1 MSSRPTEILLAPV
14 GAGKTAY
21 ILEQL
26 ARTLDQQPF
35 ARVWVLVSG
44 RRQEDAF
51 RQRLFE
57 RAGGRRIYFNVEFF
71 SFYQLYHRL
80 LNIARQPPRMLDDA
94 ARYGLLRAILSDLQT
109 RRQLDVYAPIAE
121 TPGFIRI
128 VADFIYELKQ
138 NLVLP
143 DKLVET
149 AATLSPKDR
158 EIARIYAAYQERLLA
173 HDLVDREGEG
183 WLALSVIRNQ
193 PEIGRDVDL
202 LLVDGY
208 DQFTPLQA
216 SLLMLVA
223 ERARHALVTLAAV
236 PGREDTVGRR
246 FVEALSQLRHYSPS
260 PPMVI
265 HPSDFLAGTRP
276 AELRHL
282 VEQVFVRGASK
293 VMANQRVVLIEAP
306 EPAQEAAAVLRR
318 VKRLLLNGAQPD
330 DVLIALRDWPRYA
343 GHFATLG
350 RAYGVPL
357 AIHRGEALNQ
367 NPAVMTL
374 LNVLALHESDFRRRD
389 LLDALRSAYI
399 SVPGIG
405 REQVE
410 QLERISQQFVVVG
423 GRANWL
429 NALARAGQPSS
440 RSDDAEERI
449 EEALLS
455 QEEVAHLH
463 AHLAAFFEHSTPPEF
478 APLADYVYWLHSLIG
493 PDSEPDPD
501 DEPPED
507 APAYSFNMPAQIRRA
522 AAPGV
527 LERDLTAL
535 DEFMRVLRGLLAAET
550 LLEAL
555 HASREMNRALFLLE
569 LRTAAQNAVMNRGPV
584 RTGRVLVTTVTD
596 ARGLPHRHVMIPG
609 LSEGVFPAPQAEDP
623 LYLDSERL
631 ALRERGIMLET
642 QAERAADDG
651 LFYQLIGLAHESLT
665 LSRPTIQDGVPWL
678 PSHLWRGVTAILSDA
693 DKIIQANR
701 VRVGEVAQIAEA
713 AAREELLLAVASSLT
728 ESKMTADLPGAH
740 NWLLAHYGAQWR
752 HIQRARGVE
761 RQRLAR
767 GLRHNQYSGRLRDAE
782 LIRIVAEQLG
792 AGRLWSATQLNDYGM
807 CAFRFFARRLLRLEA
822 LEEPEEGLDVTTLGT
837 INHAI
842 LEKTYTEVA
851 RRGLSIVRDNAAEAM
866 DILNDAAEP
875 VLANAPRE
883 FGFQA
888 NVLWE
893 QEKVALLRRLRALV
907 QVDFSE
913 SNPVAKAIQPG
924 ERWPYLQEAP
934 FGTEGGPNV
943 FIPVEINGLAERLR
957 VQGFIDR
964 LDRVGSGVVVIDYK
978 TGTTKI
984 PVDEMRGGRNFQ
996 MMLYLHAAEQILA
1009 ARSGD
1014 DMPDVLGGL
1023 FWHIRSRESSGAIRL
1038 DEDGLLALE
1047 DAQAHLGRNIAA
1059 GRRGNFAVHPQ
1070 KLDQGKCARYCEFS
1084 QLCRTAST
1092 SRRKP
1097 EGDDGA
1103 WT

>member
-1 MSSRPTEILLAPV
+1 MSIRPTEILLAPV
-14 GAGKTAY
+14 GAGKTTFV
-21 ILEQL
+21 LEQL
-26 ARTLDQQPF
+26 ARTLDEQPF

-57 RAGGRRIYFNVEFF
+57 RTGGRRVYFNVEFF

-94 ARYGLLRAILSDLQT
+94 ARYGLLRAILSDLQAQ
-109 RRQLDVYAPIAE
+109 RKLDVYAAIAE

-128 VADFIYELKQ
+128 IADFIYELKQ
-138 NLVLP
+138 NLVEP
-143 DKLVET
+143 NKFVAVAET
-149 AATLSPKDR
+149 LAPKDR
-158 EIARIYAAYQERLLA
+158 EIARIYAAYQERLYA
-173 HDLVDREGEG
+173 HKLVDREGEG
-183 WLALSVIRNQ
+183 WLALSVLQ
-193 PEIGRDVDL
+193 KHPEIGQDVDL

-223 ERARHALVTLAAV
+223 ERARHALVTLAVV

-246 FVEALSQLRHYSPS
+246 FIEAFNQLNYYSLS
-260 PPMVI
+260 PPEVI
-265 HPSDFLAGTRP
+265 PPSDFLAGTRP

-282 VEQVFVRGASK
+282 VDQVFVRGAPRTP
-293 VMANQRVVLIEAP
+293 ANGRVVLIEAP

-343 GHFATLG
+343 GHFATIG

-357 AIHRGEALNQ
+357 AMHRGEALNR
-367 NPAVMTL
+367 NPVVMTL
-374 LNVLALHESDFRRRD
+374 LNLLALHESDFRRRD
-389 LLDALRSAYI
+389 LLDVLRSAYLN
-399 SVPGIG
+399 VPGIG
-405 REQVE
+405 QEQVE
-410 QLERISQQFVVVG
+410 QLDRISQQFVVVG

-429 NALARAGQPSS
+429 NAVARAGQPIS
-440 RSDDAEERI
+440 RSDDAEEI
-449 EEALLS
+449 S
-455 QEEVAHLH
+455 QEAFLSPEAAQALH
-463 AHLAAFFEHSTPPEF
+463 TDLMTFFEQITPPEF
-478 APLADYVYWLHSLIG
+478 APVADYVYWLYGLIG
-493 PDSEPDPD
+493 TDSET
-501 DEPPED
+501 EPGDD
-507 APAYSFNMPAQIRRA
+507 APDVPEYTFNMPAQIRRA
-522 AAPGV
+522 AVPGV

-555 HASREMNRALFLLE
+555 HASRDMNRDLFLLE
-569 LRTAAQNAVMNRGPV
+569 LRTAAHNAVMNRGPV

-596 ARGLPHRHVMIPG
+596 ARGLPHRHVFIPG
-609 LSEGVFPAPQAEDP
+609 LSEGVFPAPQVEDP
-623 LYLDSERL
+623 LYLDSERQ
-631 ALRERGIMLET
+631 ALRKRGITLET

-651 LFYQLIGLAHESLT
+651 LFYQLIGLAHETLT
-665 LSRPTIQDGVPWL
+665 LSRPTVQDGVPWL
-678 PSHLWRGVTAILSDA
+678 PSHLWRGVAAVLSDA
-693 DKIIQANR
+693 DAIIQANL
-701 VRVGEVAQIAEA
+701 VRVGEVAQITEA
-713 AAREELLLAVASSLT
+713 AAPDELLLAAASSLS
-728 ESKMTADLPGAH
+728 EPELPGTH
-740 NWLLAHYGAQWR
+740 NWLLGHYGVQWR
-752 HIQRARGVE
+752 HILRAQRIE

-767 GLRHNQYSGRLRDAE
+767 GLRHNHYSGRLRDPE
-782 LIRIVAEQLG
+782 LIRQVAEQLG
-792 AGRLWSATQLNDYGM
+792 PGRVWSATQLNDYGM

-822 LEEPEEGLDVTTLGT
+822 LEEPEEGLDITTLGT

-851 RRGLSIVRDNAAEAM
+851 RRGLTIGPENAAEAA
-866 DILNDAAEP
+866 DILNEVAQP
-875 VLANAPRE
+875 VLASAPRDY
-883 FGFQA
+883 GFSA

-893 QEKVALLRRLRALV
+893 QEKVALMRRLDSLV
-907 QVDFSE
+907 RLDFSE
-913 SNPVAKAIQPG
+913 SNPVTKSIQPG

-934 FGTEGGPNV
+934 FGTEGGPKV
-943 FIPVEINGLAERLR
+943 FIPVEINGQAERLR

-984 PVDEMRGGRNFQ
+984 PVEEMRGGRNFQ
-996 MMLYLHAAEQILA
+996 MMLYLHAAQQILA
-1009 ARSGD
+1009 AHSRHDGL
-1014 DMPDVLGGL
+1014 DVLGGL
-1023 FWHIRSRESSGAIRL
+1023 FWHIRSREPSGAVRL
-1038 DEDGLLALE
+1038 DEDGLLALDE
-1047 DAQAHLGRNIAA
+1047 AQVHLGRNIAA
-1059 GRRGNFAVHPQ
+1059 GRRGDFTVHPR

-1092 SRRKP
+1092 SRKKP
-1097 EGDDGA
+1097 EGDDGT